1 MRYNTNLI
9 HEAFPVD
16 GTRRCVLG
24 DLRDFANIDND
35 FNGVNGKDFLWDK
48 ARDAG
53 FETNVDYVI
62 SEVGKIDDLE
72 EAVKMFFDL
81 WMQNDYY
88 YESYS
93 VGVIKKAGTIIALSI
108 VVVTSC

>member
-16 GTRRCVLG
+16 GTREGVLG
-24 DLRDFANIDND
+24 DLRDFANIDLD
-35 FNGVNGKDFLWDK
+35 FNGENGKDYLWDK

-72 EAVKMFFDL
+72 EAIKVFFDL

-93 VGVIKKAGTIIALSI
+93 VGAIKKDDTIIALSI
-108 VVVTSC
+108 VFVTSC